1 MVINNPFRFRATEQL
16 RQVARF
22 HTTFGVEMLNVL
34 PAGDELWNRLIVFRS
49 APGAGKTSLLKL
61 FSAESLAHLSA
72 YVHPEPSVELLR
84 RGVTERGALT
94 AKGVRRLGLFLS
106 LRPDYKTLV
115 DLGPTGAGASKVLF
129 KLLDSRIMRATI
141 EAVAAAAQVP
151 FPEALNRI
159 SLNVRASG
167 ANGQGALNRLMGLPA
182 STQAG
187 YEVTADDVLRRAQGI
202 EADVLELLDSLVPV
216 NWDEIDGHTRL
227 YCLDVLGD
235 IEIRVDGQEVPFE
248 PFLLIDDVDELHP
261 DQREAIYTA
270 LLSRN
275 VKIGRWIAERQAAV
289 PARELLGQTVG
300 RDVIV
305 VTVDDSKLVSDSK
318 RHKLLKHIA
327 DARGVVGLRAIDV
340 HSPFT
345 DLLDG
350 DASLDQRKLEDAVV
364 GSRTQVANFVD
375 SHPAYRSWLQAA
387 DKRASVSNN
396 LEAAIAYRETLIRLE
411 RERSRSVDTLFD
423 VDYDDSVEVEEGS
436 EPQSKDRVAAKLFL
450 SREFQLPYYYGSEV
464 FSALSSRNVEQYLRV
479 AGDAFDAMLAVTARR
494 SRMRNAV
501 LSAAD
506 QDRLI
511 RKSSMA
517 FWSSIPA
524 RVEHGPDVLALLTSI
539 AAVCVEQ
546 TYRSNAPYAPGVT
559 GTAIPYLQRNALFES
574 SGSSTAL
581 TSRLRNALASAVA
594 DNLIEMSG
602 EIVRVKNQDLIQ
614 LHLNRLLL
622 PALRL
627 PLQRSGF
634 REQSVSVLAR
644 RLEAVGRMKLD
655 ASRAMALQPADVSGW
670 PK

>member
-34 PAGDELWNRLIVFRS
+34 PVGEELWNRLIVFRS

-61 FSAESLAHLSA
+61 FSAESLSHLAA

-84 RGVTERGALT
+84 RGVTERGALS

-106 LRPDYKTLV
+106 LRPDYKTLI
-115 DLGPTGAGASKVLF
+115 DLGPTGSGASKVLF
-129 KLLDSRIMRATI
+129 KLLDARIMRATI
-141 EAVAAAAQVP
+141 EAVAAVSQVP
-151 FPEALNRI
+151 FPDALNRI
-159 SLNVRASG
+159 TVSLRASG
-167 ANGQGALNRLMGLPA
+167 ASGQGALNRLMELPA
-182 STQAG
+182 STRAG
-187 YEVTADDVLRRAQGI
+187 FEVTADDVLRRAQSI

-216 NWDEIDGHTRL
+216 NWDDIEGHTRL
-227 YCLDVLGD
+227 YSLDVLGE
-235 IEIRVDGQEVPFE
+235 IEIRVDGEGVSYE
-248 PFLLIDDVDELHP
+248 PVLLIDDVDELHP

-289 PARELLGQTVG
+289 PARELLGQTIG
-300 RDVIV
+300 RDVII
-305 VTVDDSKLVSDSK
+305 VTVDDSKVVSDAK

-327 DARGVVGLRAIDV
+327 DARGIVGLRAIDV

-350 DASLDQRKLEDAVV
+350 DASLDQRRLEAAVA
-364 GSRTQVANFVD
+364 GSRTQVAEFVR
-375 SHPAYRSWLQAA
+375 SHPAYRSWLQVA
-387 DKRASVSNN
+387 DERASVSNN
-396 LEAAIAYRETLIRLE
+396 LEAAIVYRETMIRLE

-423 VDYDDSVEVEEGS
+423 VDYDDSVVVDPGS
-436 EPQSKDRVAAKLFL
+436 EPQSKDRVAARLFL
-450 SREFQLPYYYGSEV
+450 AKEFQLPYYYGSET

-479 AGDAFDAMLAVTARR
+479 AGDAFDSMLAAVARR

-511 RKSSMA
+511 RKSSVA

-524 RVEHGPDVLALLTSI
+524 RMEHGQDVLALLTSI
-539 AAVCVEQ
+539 AAVSVEQ
-546 TYRSNAPYAPGVT
+546 TYRANAPYAPGVT
-559 GTAIPYLQRNALFES
+559 GTAIPYLQKNALFET
-574 SGSSTAL
+574 SGSSASL
-581 TSRLRNALASAVA
+581 TRRLRNALASAIA

-602 EIVRVKNQDLIQ
+602 EIVRVKNQDLIL

-634 REQSVSVLAR
+634 REQSVSLLAR
-644 RLEAVGRMKLD
+644 RFEAVARMKLD
-655 ASRAMALQPADVSGW
+655 ASRAVALLPIEVSGW